1 MLRGLNDLLSKTF
14 FNGSGDPYFDVN
26 KLYCLSTRKQLGGN
40 DAELLNS
47 GIYLMKNLEFN
58 ENFDASVL
66 KNNNLLYL
74 LGLRPEL
81 LKASQEGSES
91 FQDVICE
98 KFLSR
103 NDRIINMFDDL
114 DLMQKSFISRKIA
127 QINSN
132 LDIH

>member
-1 MLRGLNDLLSKTF
+1 MLRGLNDLLSNTF
-14 FNGSGDPYFDVN
+14 FNGSGDQYFDIN
-26 KLYCLSTRKQLGGN
+26 KLYCLSTRKQLGGS

-47 GIYLMKNLEFN
+47 GVYLMKNLKFN
-58 ENFDASVL
+58 QNFDASVL

-74 LGLRPEL
+74 LGLGPGLVKGSR
-81 LKASQEGSES
+81 EGSES

-132 LDIH
+132 FGTH